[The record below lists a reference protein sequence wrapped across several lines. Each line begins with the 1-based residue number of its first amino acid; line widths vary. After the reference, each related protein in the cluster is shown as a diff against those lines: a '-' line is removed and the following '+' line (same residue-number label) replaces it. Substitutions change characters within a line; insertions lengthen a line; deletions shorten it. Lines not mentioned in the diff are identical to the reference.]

1 MIPSDVQERLIE
13 TTGFR
18 ISQESDDEGSYYVL
32 IEQATGE
39 QWDDDFSDW
48 GEALAYEHLAANHQ
62 LMPDDPLP

>member
-18 ISQESDDEGSYYVL
+18 ISQESDDEGTYYVL

-48 GEALAYEHLAANHQ
+48 GETLAYATTRLPHLLEQ
-62 LMPDDPLP
+62 RGRD